1 MMTTLQNAIR
11 SLEYSRKHTAQ
22 FDGKTYE
29 FFKLESTGYIYVLCV
44 NSNRATRYN
53 CEGMNGKR
61 IGMNEYLEADDQLE
75 NEANIKALD
84 DAAEDENVSVEEFA
98 QKVEEINYCRHPH
111 GGDLSKPAEL
121 NEFGCVDCSKCN
133 VQECVHRDCMRRN
146 PTNVGGLG
154 ECPRLKVVAEI
165 EDETENWND
174 VQDSHNAWTAVDEI
188 TYDVVAHAIRT
199 IGKNDEEIEEIM
211 GMIGKD
217 AKMVMDF
224 NEATS
229 TLNADEFNAYI
240 KSQLDVLLNGEA
252 TGSLTEATEAHSE
265 AETAENTPDNSN
277 ATESLGEA
285 TENVPAEKKA
295 EKTTKKARKSK
306 DTFHTS
312 TAVPG
317 LTLTAKQT
325 SFMLHLSDT
334 CFWEEGLDSVIWVD
348 CLCDDIQGE
357 FAGKPMTV
365 GAMISTLCEKK
376 LGVRATE
383 RRDGKKCTSFALT
396 ELGKKI
402 AEEVGLH

>member
-1 MMTTLQNAIR
+1 MKTTTQRLIGNGELAYDTLFTNNG
-11 SLEYSRKHTAQ
+11 S
-22 FDGKTYE
+22 YE
-29 FFKLESTGYIYVLCV
+29 WFKSNEDAYIYVL
-44 NSNRATRYN
+44 NTETGRATRYN
-53 CEGMNGKR
+53 AEGDNPHR
-61 IGMNEYLEADDQLE
+61 IPKSLYGAKKGGMERR
-75 NEANIKALD
+75 NEAKAAELD
-84 DAAEDENVSVEEFA
+84 KAAEDENVSAEEFA
-98 QKVEEINYCRHPH
+98 QPVE
-111 GGDLSKPAEL
+111 D
-121 NEFGCVDCSKCN
+121 
-133 VQECVHRDCMRRN
+133 
-146 PTNVGGLG
+146 
-154 ECPRLKVVAEI
+154 
-165 EDETENWND
+165 WND
-174 VQDSHNAWTAVDEI
+174 VQDSHSAWTAVDEI
-188 TYDVVAHAIRT
+188 TYDVVAHAIRSF
-199 IGKNDEEIEEIM
+199 GKSDKETEEIM

-217 AKMVMDF
+217 AKMVMEF
-224 NEATS
+224 NEATA

-240 KSQLDVLLNGEA
+240 KTRLDAILNGGANGNA
-252 TGSLTEATEAHSE
+252 TESLTEATEAHEE
-265 AETAENTPDNSN
+265 AETTEDTPDSSN

-285 TENVPAEKKA
+285 TENASKKKA
-295 EKTTKKARKSK
+295 KKARKSK

-312 TAVPG
+312 TAIPG

-396 ELGKKI
+396 ELGKKV